1 MPEGDAMTAGAQGPV
16 VLVVDDNFPYRSLA
30 IAMLQARGISAEGA
44 EDADQALKRL
54 QEQPYA
60 LVLLDINM
68 PGMSGNDLCRMMRR
82 QLGMTTVP
90 IIAYTADGL
99 GTTPE
104 AALAAGFDGVLLKP
118 LVAARLDQLLATHGI
133 LAETTALA

>member
-1 MPEGDAMTAGAQGPV
+1 MPEGDVMTAWAQGPV

-30 IAMLQARGISAEGA
+30 IAMLQAWGISAEGA

-118 LVAARLDQLLATHGI
+118 LAAARLDQR
-133 LAETTALA
+133 

>member
-1 MPEGDAMTAGAQGPV
+1 MPEGQAVTGGEERPA

-30 IAMLQARGISAEGA
+30 MAMLQARGIPVDGA
-44 EDADQALKRL
+44 EDADEALIRL
-54 QEQPYA
+54 QARPYA

-118 LVAARLDQLLATHGI
+118 LAAARLDQLLATHGI
-133 LAETTALA
+133 RAETTALA